1 MVCST
6 GEELVFA
13 FDAHAVETTVYED
26 YRYSE
31 EDHGEARRQGRTLL
45 GGEIDGHGNGQQSE
59 QRGELDDRV
68 EGHTAGVLEGIA
80 NRVADYAGIMQRS
93 ALGPQF
99 GFHDFLRVI
108 PCTAGIGHEDG
119 LVQTEQGDGDEV
131 AYEEEGFEERERKGC
146 EEYHQ
151 EDVEHAFLGILGA
164 DFDHLLG
171 IFDGSLLFGI
181 ELDVL
186 LDEFHRAVGAGGDGL
201 GAGAGEPV
209 DDGAACNEA
218 EQEGRV
224 HQGDVDHV
232 LILQTVSE
240 CHDCGENHGGGADH
254 GGADE
259 HRLGRGL
266 ARIGR
271 GSGFFQVFL
280 GLFEVRFETEGLLNV
295 GLDDGHG
302 FEGGK
307 FVDGLGVVGDGAVA
321 IHRDGDRTH
330 AEEPEGDQTEGGD
343 GGSQQEGGGSEG
355 HHGAHEVAD
364 AHE

>member
-45 GGEIDGHGNGQQSE
+45 GGEIDGHGNGQQFE

-80 NRVADYAGIMQRS
+80 NRVADYAGIMQRG
-93 ALGPQF
+93 ALGAQF
-99 GFHDFLRVI
+99 GFHDFLRVV

-131 AYEEEGFEERERKGC
+131 AHEEEGFKERERKGC

-151 EDVEHAFLGILGA
+151 EDVEHALLGVLGA
-164 DFDHLLG
+164 DFDYLLG

-186 LDEFHRAVGAGGDGL
+186 LDEFHCAVGAGGDGL
-201 GAGAGEPV
+201 GALAGEPV
-209 DDGAACNEA
+209 DDGAACNQA
-218 EQEGRV
+218 EEEGGV
-224 HQGDVDHV
+224 HQGDVNHV
-232 LILQTVSE
+232 LILQPVGE
-240 CHDCGENHGGGADH
+240 GHDGGEDHGGGADH

-259 HRLGRGL
+259 HRLRRGL
-266 ARIGR
+266 ESIARPIVL
-271 GSGFFQVFL
+271 FQVVL
-280 GLFEVRFETEGLLNV
+280 GLLEVRFETEG
-295 GLDDGHG
+295 
-302 FEGGK
+302 
-307 FVDGLGVVGDGAVA
+307 
-321 IHRDGDRTH
+321 
-330 AEEPEGDQTEGGD
+330 
-343 GGSQQEGGGSEG
+343 
-355 HHGAHEVAD
+355 
-364 AHE
+364 